1 MNTFIDKYLKCKYV
15 FFKVYQKG
23 FNSSGTFLQFKC
35 MVTADMIR
43 QIYVLR
49 YPCLQQPCFSSQSKS
64 YWVRNPTLIVHH
76 NWQGSLLLNDR
87 NILMDTDKIDV
98 NEQQLC
104 HTSSSL
110 QHHYFRTLLH
120 HVSMPFLYTLSISS
134 PLAFSVFSSRD
145 ICMPFKMDKPQLYLY
160 PLTHTLSQVV
170 VQNTNSYH

>member
-110 QHHYFRTLLH
+110 QHHYFKDTSTSCQ
-120 HVSMPFLYTLSISS
+120 HVLPIYPEYFISS
-134 PLAFSVFSSRD
+134 CLFCVQQQRYLHAF
-145 ICMPFKMDKPQLYLY
+145 
-160 PLTHTLSQVV
+160 
-170 VQNTNSYH
+170 